1 MILLYR
7 IGVLLYSFAIRIS
20 ALLGNEKARLF
31 LAGRKDIL
39 NQIKDKLQPGEQRIW
54 FHAASLGEFE
64 QGRPIIEKIREKFP
78 DIKIVLTF
86 FSPSGYEIRKNYAGA
101 DYIFYL
107 PIDSP
112 SNARQFIE
120 MVNPLA
126 VFFIKYEY
134 WYYYI
139 SQLNKKEIP
148 IYLCSAIFRPNQVFF
163 RWYGSWYR
171 KILHHFTHLFVQ
183 TRNSL
188 DLLQS
193 IGIKNAT
200 ITGDTRFDR
209 VYSIA
214 SNAREIKEVETF
226 TQGKT
231 CLIAGST
238 WDPDDEL
245 LCSYLNET
253 SLIQKAII
261 APHEIGQTHIEDI
274 EKLLTRTHIRYSQW
288 KDNLSGDYDVLIIDN
303 IGMLSSLYRY
313 GQVSYIGGG
322 FGKGIHNILE
332 AATFGLPI
340 LFGPNYTKFQE
351 AVDLI
356 DQKGAFTIQNY
367 SDLKNCLDKLY
378 TNPDFIKS
386 SGIIAKNFVQKN
398 IGATHVIVSFA
409 EQLLIKK

>member
-1 MILLYR
+1 MKLLYR
-7 IGVLLYSFAIRIS
+7 TGILLYSFAIRIS
-20 ALLGNEKARLF
+20 ALLGNEKAKLF
-31 LAGRKDIL
+31 LAGRENIL
-39 NQIKDKLQPGEQRIW
+39 NQIKNKLQPNEKRIW

-64 QGRPIIEKIREKFP
+64 QGRPIIEKIKGKYP
-78 DIKIVLTF
+78 DTKIVLTF

-112 SNARQFIE
+112 CNARKFIE
-120 MVNPLA
+120 TVNPQA

-139 SQLNKKEIP
+139 SQLYKKGIP

-163 RWYGSWYR
+163 KWYGAWYR
-171 KILHHFTHLFVQ
+171 KILHYFTHLFVQ
-183 TRNSL
+183 TNNSL
-188 DLLQS
+188 VLLQS
-193 IGIKNAT
+193 IGIKNVT

-214 SNAREIKEVETF
+214 THAGEIKEVETF

-253 SLIQKAII
+253 SLISKAII
-261 APHEIGQTHIEDI
+261 APHEIGQAHIENI
-274 EKLLTRTHIRYSQW
+274 ERLLTRTHIRYSQW
-288 KDNLSGDYDVLIIDN
+288 KDNPNGDYDVLLIDN

-313 GQVSYIGGG
+313 GQVAYIGGG

-340 LFGPNYTKFQE
+340 IFGPNHLKFQE
-351 AVDLI
+351 AVDLHAE
-356 DQKGAFTIQNY
+356 KGAFAIQNY
-367 SDLKNCLDKLY
+367 PDLKICLDKLY
-378 TNPDFIKS
+378 TSREFMAL
-386 SGIIAKNFVQKN
+386 SGRIAKNFVQKN
-398 IGATHVIVSFA
+398 IGATDVIISFA
-409 EQLLIKK
+409 DQILRQK